1 MSHVPAHTRRSARV
15 ATGLL
20 VAATLAGGA
29 LAAPAAANPLTAANA
44 LAAANSVVTATST
57 AVQMKF
63 DVVHSVNKIREQ
75 QGCKPLKVARK
86 LNKSAQRHA
95 EDMSAKNYF
104 SHTSADGRSWV
115 SRQRA
120 TGWKKP
126 GGENIARGFD
136 AADSVMVAWMNSPLH
151 RKNIVNCNFRHI
163 GIGFTADGEYW
174 VQNFGY

>member
-1 MSHVPAHTRRSARV
+1 MSHAPAQTLRRIRV

-20 VAATLAGGA
+20 LAATVASGA
-29 LAAPAAANPLTAANA
+29 LTTPAAASPSV
-44 LAAANSVVTATST
+44 AAASS
-57 AVQMKF
+57 AVQLKF
-63 DVVHSVNKIREQ
+63 DVVGSVNKVRAQ
-75 QGCKPLKVARK
+75 QGCKPLKIAKK

-95 EDMSAKNYF
+95 DDMAAKSYF

-136 AADSVMVAWMNSPLH
+136 AAGSVMTAWMNSPGH
-151 RKNIVNCNFRHI
+151 RRNIVNCKFRHI
-163 GIGFTADGEYW
+163 GVGFTADGAYW

>member
-1 MSHVPAHTRRSARV
+1 MSHAQTLRRTRV
-15 ATGLL
+15 TTGLL
-20 VAATLAGGA
+20 LAATVAGGA
-29 LAAPAAANPLTAANA
+29 LTAPAAASPSAA
-44 LAAANSVVTATST
+44 VTSS
-57 AVQMKF
+57 AVQLKF
-63 DVVHSVNKIREQ
+63 DVVNSVNAIRAK
-75 QGCKPLKVARK
+75 QGCAPLKIAKK

-136 AADSVMVAWMNSPLH
+136 AANSVMVAWMNSPLH
-151 RKNIVNCNFRHI
+151 RKNIVNCSFRHI
-163 GIGFTADGEYW
+163 GVGFTAEGEYW

>member
-1 MSHVPAHTRRSARV
+1 MSHALAQTARRSRV

-20 VAATLAGGA
+20 LAATVAGGA
-29 LAAPAAANPLTAANA
+29 LAAPAAAAP
-44 LAAANSVVTATST
+44 AAASEA
-57 AVQMKF
+57 QLRWG
-63 DVVHSVNKIREQ
+63 VVHAVNEIRAE
-75 QGCKPLKVARK
+75 QGCKPVKVARK

-95 EDMSAKNYF
+95 DDMSAKEYF

-120 TGWKKP
+120 AGWKKP

-136 AADSVMVAWMNSPLH
+136 AVGSVMTAWMNSPGH
-151 RKNIVNCNFRHI
+151 RRNIVNCNFRHI
-163 GIGFTADGEYW
+163 GVGFTADGEYW

>member
-1 MSHVPAHTRRSARV
+1 MSHAPAQTARRVRV
-15 ATGLL
+15 TTGLL
-20 VAATLAGGA
+20 LAATVVGGA
-29 LAAPAAANPLTAANA
+29 LASPAVGAPAAPAAGS
-44 LAAANSVVTATST
+44 AAELRW
-57 AVQMKF
+57 
-63 DVVHSVNKIREQ
+63 DVVHSVNEIRENH
-75 QGCKPLKVARK
+75 GCKPLKVARK

-95 EDMSAKNYF
+95 EDMSSKDYF

-136 AADSVMVAWMNSPLH
+136 SAGPVMTAWMNSPLH

-163 GIGFTADGEYW
+163 GVGFTADGEYW